1 MMYWKL
7 RIPLLLLVF
16 GVTAG
21 FCQKYPTLFLA
32 NVSNFVASAVYI
44 GLVAVIILILERTGI
59 NEKKVHFLFAILLIC
74 VGYLFDSWMA

>member
-21 FCQKYPTLFLA
+21 FHQKFPTLFLA
-32 NVSNFVASAVYI
+32 RVSYFLTSAVLDPYH
-44 GLVAVIILILERTGI
+44 RQQ
-59 NEKKVHFLFAILLIC
+59 KKK
-74 VGYLFDSWMA
+74 